1 MRAALPLIAL
11 AGAATLL
18 QGCAAAVPGIAAAA
32 IARQRF
38 AHGDH
43 GADQQP
49 AAAAAAAAEPSL
61 TYIGPV
67 GSVPTSMPVPSG
79 MQYLYGSGEAAAL
92 SLQTFRALD
101 TYLMARASDRG
112 IGHEVTSVVLA
123 QGSTLDRPVF
133 EKCDGKP
140 LAVVFD
146 VDETAI
152 LNLGFEADQAKRG
165 GIYDQQRWLRW
176 EETGGDK
183 IAPVPGAL
191 DAVEIA
197 RKAGVTVIF
206 NSNRSL
212 ANADATAAM
221 LKAVGFGE
229 VRYGDTLWLAA
240 PGESG
245 KDARRWQISQ
255 KYCVIAQVG
264 DQLGD
269 FTDLFNT
276 TTPNVDARRRLV
288 TGREVEWLW
297 GLGWFLL
304 PNPVYG
310 SALKGDFNEVF
321 PTDKQWTDPADT
333 PPVPAAT
340 TTNGSVN

>member
-1 MRAALPLIAL
+1 VKAALPLLTL
-11 AGAATLL
+11 AAGATLL
-18 QGCAAAVPGIAAAA
+18 QGCAAAIPGVAAAA
-32 IARQRF
+32 IARQRV
-38 AHGDH
+38 ASGDH
-43 GADQQP
+43 GAEQQP
-49 AAAAAAAAEPSL
+49 AAPTDATSSL
-61 TYIGPV
+61 TYVGPV
-67 GSVPTSMPVPSG
+67 GSVPGTMPAPPG

-101 TYLMARASDRG
+101 SYLMARASDRSV
-112 IGHEVTSVVLA
+112 GHEVTSVVLA
-123 QGSTLDRPVF
+123 KGSTLAEPVF
-133 EKCDGKP
+133 ETCDGKP
-140 LAVVFD
+140 LAVVLD

-165 GIYDQQRWLRW
+165 GAYDQQRWLRW
-176 EETGGDK
+176 ERTGGDK
-183 IAPVPGAL
+183 VVPVPGAL

-206 NSNRSL
+206 NSNRTMG
-212 ANADATAAM
+212 NAEATAAM
-221 LKAVGFGE
+221 LEAAGFGD
-229 VRYGDTLWLAA
+229 VTVGDTLWLAG
-240 PGESG
+240 PDESG
-245 KDARRWQISQ
+245 KDARRWRISQ

-276 TTPNVDARRRLV
+276 ATSNVSLRRASV
-288 TGREVEWLW
+288 AGREVEWLW

-310 SALKGDFNEVF
+310 SALKGSLDEVF
-321 PTDKQWTDPADT
+321 PADTQWTDPADT
-333 PPVPAAT
+333 ASAPAAT